1 MTSEYCSFPWDR
13 SVWNLRESVCIAS
26 IEQKHQKNIHCN
38 WNDPKRMRH
47 RRILWFMVILY
58 VSIKM
63 QIYNILRDNN
73 NTNKNKTRIH
83 KVSTRL
89 FVGSMAHNYS
99 PVINSSETFFYLK
112 NSGDQIRPIGK
123 RSNCVECENVHS
135 DSVKNR
141 HWMCPLVHSTSIQN
155 QLNVR
160 PLSTP
165 ATHLTLWLRRRER
178 GKLAAYTIGTIC
190 L

>member
-1 MTSEYCSFPWDR
+1 MHEYARVEHVFIKKKKTDTEQSWCVSFIALHGTIDANAYGTMTSEYCSFPWDR
-13 SVWNLRESVCIAS
+13 PVWNLRESVCIAS

-58 VSIKM
+58 VSIWM
-63 QIYNILRDNN
+63 QIYNILRVNN

-89 FVGSMAHNYS
+89 FVGSLAHNYS

-123 RSNCVECENVHS
+123 RSNCVEFENVHS

-141 HWMCPLVHSTSIQN
+141 HWMC
-155 QLNVR
+155 R
-160 PLSTP
+160 
-165 ATHLTLWLRRRER
+165 
-178 GKLAAYTIGTIC
+178 
-190 L
+190 